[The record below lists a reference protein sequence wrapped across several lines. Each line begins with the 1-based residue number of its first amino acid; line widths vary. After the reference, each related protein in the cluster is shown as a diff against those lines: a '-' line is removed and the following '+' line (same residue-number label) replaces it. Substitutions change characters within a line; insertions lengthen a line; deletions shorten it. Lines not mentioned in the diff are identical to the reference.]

1 MHFTL
6 IPNSIFFILFK
17 TDKSVLLI
25 GMGGE
30 NQNPFGGMETVSLP
44 RFLNI
49 SSKCSKPPSYPFA
62 LSGASSVY
70 WHGQVVICG
79 GQTNDGTALTKCY
92 HLKKQ
97 DGPKWKFDENLE
109 LRKPR
114 AFSASLTIQPSSKD
128 RKEWWITGGRD
139 GHNSLQ
145 RGTEYAYIFCIRI
158 FRIVIKF
165 YC

>member
-1 MHFTL
+1 
-6 IPNSIFFILFK
+6 
-17 TDKSVLLI
+17 
-25 GMGGE
+25 MGGA
-30 NQNPFGGMETVSLP
+30 NQNPFGGMQTVSLP

-49 SSKCSKPPSYPFA
+49 SNKCSNPPSYPFA

-97 DGPKWKFDENLE
+97 DGPKWKLDENLE

-145 RGTEYAYIFCIRI
+145 RGTEYVNIFSIEI
-158 FRIVIKF
+158 FQIVTKLLLNVTF
-165 YC
+165 LVLLSFLKYFF